1 MFTLFVRYNNKDFRF
16 SAIFF
21 GLVVFVLIVSLR
33 FMYTHD
39 MESFGANSENKSL
52 VASPN
57 ISQKYPQPILKSS
70 VEGSQNKSLSNTTH
84 VLMSTPKHGPGLN
97 MSSNNAAPTPAI
109 NQSPWTPALEF
120 VVSGLAAGAALFIAN
135 IALDRFRR
143 PQLLVDKNDFLKLVE
158 IDINLYD
165 IDLPNFSRELQYFKA
180 KYVVNRVIIKNK
192 GKSAAEGCKG
202 ILKMNNMEEKICWYV
217 PSEKYK
223 MTINVD
229 SIEYLDVCAVLNG
242 DANEVYAHLRNVLSY
257 LVIQKMEEHKQ
268 GRPS

>member
-1 MFTLFVRYNNKDFRF
+1 
-16 SAIFF
+16 
-21 GLVVFVLIVSLR
+21 
-33 FMYTHD
+33 
-39 MESFGANSENKSL
+39 
-52 VASPN
+52 
-57 ISQKYPQPILKSS
+57 
-70 VEGSQNKSLSNTTH
+70 
-84 VLMSTPKHGPGLN
+84 
-97 MSSNNAAPTPAI
+97 
-109 NQSPWTPALEF
+109 

-242 DANEVYAHLRNVLSY
+242 DANEVYARLKKRVELFGDTKNGGAQARKTVLDLYESRRHTY
-257 LVIQKMEEHKQ
+257 NYRTH
-268 GRPS
+268 